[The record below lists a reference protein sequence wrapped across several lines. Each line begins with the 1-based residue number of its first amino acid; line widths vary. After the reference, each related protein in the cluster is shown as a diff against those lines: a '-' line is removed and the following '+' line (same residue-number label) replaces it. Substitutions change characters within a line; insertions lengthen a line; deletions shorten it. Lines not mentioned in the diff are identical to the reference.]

1 MEERAHKATSP
12 PRNSEYRSPNK
23 TPIAS
28 PQPLPNPILEG
39 LREIFSQNSVP
50 DSEPARNEASANEE
64 LDYESEDDLDND
76 LTDRD
81 AHGSLAADGSLVSDN
96 QRVVPSDLFEKRPA
110 HEAPVFSQPY
120 LPAQFSPPHQAS
132 PSRTSHLPRQEPRF
146 SRSPSIP
153 YSEMRDSVIVSI
165 ANELKRLSQ
174 SNEYLTNLVR
184 ELTTKLDNVNSN
196 VMGGGEVTID
206 TIGKVSQLLTSQNG
220 PIHAAVSTIRMDGE
234 IQSDEIK
241 DQFNR
246 IEKALNSLVDRID
259 TQSPTKSVESKL
271 DALFS
276 KIENLETTVSKL
288 STDTL
293 NTNPPATSQRTPPS
307 QPKRKVP
314 PVEALTLVQIEREL
328 NNGAMGKKRATKLKS
343 QKSTLSSSKPEDLLV
358 KIQSQA
364 AAVDKARKDPTV
376 FPPDEWFSEDD
387 WKITDQ
393 IDLNTYSPSQN
404 SSTDPQK
411 ATITTPNSSSSPP
424 PPPVNNATK
433 PSATKPI
440 SSHNPFPLKSQ
451 RTPTQAWQL
460 YLGGVPVVDPTQR
473 LSPQAIWQRV
483 NSLDKSKYPFT
494 LIHAHWALSGHIIFL
509 HFDSEDL
516 TENILNHADEIKE
529 NLSHGKANIHQ
540 FQFGF
545 AYKQSKIHIR
555 NVPCREAKNSD
566 VLISEER
573 LRAEIAKN
581 PLFNRLT
588 FRTKPEWLNK
598 HLDDMESSHL
608 TNSSVICSFEDQDGS
623 YLKDILNRELFLFGE
638 RVFVSVAP
646 EKIYLPQ
653 CTRCWKIERPH
664 TNCDS
669 KCLFCSSTAHPSEAH
684 VLHCEKCV
692 LSGQT
697 SNEDCTHLRCTNCG
711 GEHIASIETCPS
723 KEEAT
728 KVERKRRVEVLQ
740 QQRGSGSSR
749 GRRGRPPTRY

>member
-1 MEERAHKATSP
+1 M
-12 PRNSEYRSPNK
+12 
-23 TPIAS
+23 
-28 PQPLPNPILEG
+28 
-39 LREIFSQNSVP
+39 SQNPVP
-50 DSEPARNEASANEE
+50 DSEPARKEDSSNNEE
-64 LDYESEDDLDND
+64 LDYESEEDMDDG

-81 AHGSLAADGSLVSDN
+81 AHGSLVTGA
-96 QRVVPSDLFEKRPA
+96 VPSEQDLFEKRVA
-110 HEAPVFSQPY
+110 HEAPVFSQPSY
-120 LPAQFSPPHQAS
+120 PAQASSPRRVPHSQ
-132 PSRTSHLPRQEPRF
+132 SHSPRQESRF

-165 ANELKRLSQ
+165 ANEMKRLTQ
-174 SNEYLTNLVR
+174 SNAHLTNLVQ
-184 ELTTKLDNVNSN
+184 ELAIKLDNVNNN
-196 VMGGGEVTID
+196 VMGSGEVTID
-206 TIGKVSQLLTSQNG
+206 TIGKVSQLLTGQEG
-220 PIHAAVSTIRMDGE
+220 PFHAAVTTIRMDSE
-234 IQSDEIK
+234 IQSDEVK
-241 DQFNR
+241 DQFDR
-246 IEKALNSLVDRID
+246 VEKAINGLVDRLD
-259 TQSPTKSVESKL
+259 NTHSQVLAPSNTLESKVNALLSKVESL
-271 DALFS
+271 
-276 KIENLETTVSKL
+276 ENTISKL
-288 STDTL
+288 SSA
-293 NTNPPATSQRTPPS
+293 NPNPIPTAQNSSS
-307 QPKRKVP
+307 QPKKKVP

-328 NNGAMGKKRATKLKS
+328 NKGIMGKKRANKLKS
-343 QKSTLSSSKPEDLLV
+343 QKKTLSSSKPEDLLA

-364 AAVDKARKDPTV
+364 AAVDKARKDSTV

-393 IDLNTYSPSQN
+393 IDLNIYSPSQSQGSN
-404 SSTDPQK
+404 AAPSATQTNPNTSSLPL
-411 ATITTPNSSSSPP
+411 PP
-424 PPPVNNATK
+424 PPPVNNSTK
-433 PSATKPI
+433 PPAQMKPI
-440 SSHNPFPLKSQ
+440 SSHNPFPVKSQ

-460 YLGGVPVVDPTQR
+460 YLGGVPVVDPAQR

-483 NSLDKSKYPFT
+483 NNLDKTKYPFT
-494 LIHAHWALSGHIIFL
+494 LIHAQWALSGHIIFL

-516 TENILNHADEIKE
+516 SENIFNHAEEIKE
-529 NLSHGKANIHQ
+529 ALSHGKTNIQQ

-555 NVPCREAKNSD
+555 NVPCREAENSD
-566 VLISEER
+566 VLISEDR
-573 LRAEIAKN
+573 LRTEIAKN

-669 KCLFCSSTAHPSEAH
+669 KCLFCSSTAHSSEAH

-692 LSGQT
+692 SSGQT
-697 SNEDCTHLRCTNCG
+697 SNESCTHLRCANCG
-711 GEHIASIETCPS
+711 GDHIALIETCPS
-723 KEEAT
+723 KEEAS
-728 KVERKRRVEVLQ
+728 KIERKRRVEVF
-740 QQRGSGSSR
+740 QRGTGSSR